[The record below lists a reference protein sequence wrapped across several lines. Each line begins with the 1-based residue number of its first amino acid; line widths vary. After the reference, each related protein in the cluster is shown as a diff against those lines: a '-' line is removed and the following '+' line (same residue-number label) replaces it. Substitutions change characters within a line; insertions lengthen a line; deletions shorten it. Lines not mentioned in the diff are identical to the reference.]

1 MPFGGAAGHFARIS
15 YAQVLGGEFLPGS
28 LRGSIVLVGPAVA
41 VIRSSSSDSGGDLE
55 GEWAVEGTGVAPD
68 IEVWDLPEAIA
79 AGRDPS
85 IEKAVEVLLEEL
97 ESYTGRPE
105 SPAPP
110 DMSGN

>member
-1 MPFGGAAGHFARIS
+1 
-15 YAQVLGGEFLPGS
+15 VLYPTF
-28 LRGSIVLVGPAVA
+28 RFYD
-41 VIRSSSSDSGGDLE
+41 RD
-55 GEWAVEGTGVAPD
+55 GEWAVEGAGVAPD

-97 ESYTGRPE
+97 ERFQGDPQAPT
-105 SPAPP
+105 PP